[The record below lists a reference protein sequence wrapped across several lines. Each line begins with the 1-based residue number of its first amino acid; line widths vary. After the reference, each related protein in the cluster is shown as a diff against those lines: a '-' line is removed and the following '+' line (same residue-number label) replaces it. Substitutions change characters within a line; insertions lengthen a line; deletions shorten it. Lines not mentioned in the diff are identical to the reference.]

1 MNQELKKPTLSDAT
15 RTPIAAFKPAYL
27 DQRGGDDKLMLVAVT
42 PTGQQRSVQCTPQV
56 FAAAYGQPLPDNKH
70 SALDRLTEHDFV
82 LLTKNIK
89 GKEMCVGVHVFPR
102 NDFLGTSIP
111 IKAAEVDV
119 VEVVINPAS
128 GELNVRKAPI
138 SVKAPAMHRILAAID
153 KRDTLKVG
161 EVIDSGLGLRVKNI
175 IGNEVQFTVNIST
188 VRQERTTLGNVMAA
202 ANAPAAVPA

>member
-1 MNQELKKPTLSDAT
+1 
-15 RTPIAAFKPAYL
+15 
-27 DQRGGDDKLMLVAVT
+27 MLVAVT

-82 LLTKNIK
+82 MLTKNIK

-188 VRQERTTLGNVMAA
+188 ARQERTTLGNVMAA
-202 ANAPAAVPA
+202 ANAQAAVPA